1 MTIPLD
7 GLEGEVEVSVI
18 VASYNS
24 SRTIGRCLESLQ
36 RQNGSHAYEVIVV
49 DSSTDRTAE
58 RVAQRFPEV
67 RLFTFAERKYPGDAR
82 NAGICRARGRI
93 LAFTD
98 ADCIVDANWIAEI
111 VKAHENP
118 HAIIGGSVDNAN
130 PESYV
135 GWGYYF
141 CEFSHWMPQL
151 PPGTMVEIPTC
162 CLSLKRWAFDQ
173 YGPFLEGV
181 YCSDTEFNWKLA
193 RAGHQPLFVPSIKV
207 SHINVESL
215 ARFLRHEPMHGR
227 AFARLRARVE
237 GFSRNRR
244 LLYIL
249 LSPLLPM
256 LLWFRV
262 ARLVMAHGEIRS
274 RFLAASPVVLAGFAA
289 WSLGELAGYL
299 SPARRMEMDEAPAA
313 ASG

>member
-1 MTIPLD
+1 MTPSQ
-7 GLEGEVEVSVI
+7 GRLEGAVEVSVI

-24 SRTIGRCLESLQ
+24 SRTIERCLESLQ
-36 RQNGSHAYEVIVV
+36 RQKGAPDYEVLVV
-49 DSSTDRTAE
+49 DSSTDDTAE
-58 RVAQRFPEV
+58 RVASRFPDV

-82 NAGICRARGRI
+82 NAGIARARGAI

-98 ADCIVDANWIAEI
+98 ADCIVDENWIAEI
-111 VKAHENP
+111 VKAHESP
-118 HAIIGGSVDNAN
+118 RPIIGGSVDNAN

-151 PPGTMVEIPTC
+151 PAATLVEIPTC
-162 CLSLKRWAFDQ
+162 CLSLKRWAFDK

-181 YCSDTEFNWKLA
+181 YCSDTDFNWKLA
-193 RAGHQPLFVPSIKV
+193 RAGHPPLFVPSIKV
-207 SHINVESL
+207 SHINVDNL
-215 ARFLRHEPMHGR
+215 PRFLKHEPMHGR

-237 GFSRNRR
+237 GFSRSRR
-244 LLYIL
+244 LLYIA
-249 LSPLLPM
+249 LSPLLPL

-262 ARLVMAHGEIRS
+262 ARLALAHARTRG

-299 SPARRMEMDEAPAA
+299 SPSRDMDRDEAHVT